1 MEGFLC
7 LAAVA
12 SLVLLPL
19 LPLVPKEF
27 DQRTGEATDSQATLR
42 KVVLVLLERR
52 MLSIYAISILRDFA
66 FIGFLTFLTTGIALR
81 GCLDDT
87 RYLGISATGLFAS
100 LVISTGG
107 LGSFIGGKLGER
119 FSPERLLTLV
129 TIAPVRV
136 LLLLGAAKGTS
147 LLLVAPFVALAFSTG
162 VPAVLSLIGK
172 YLPKE
177 MHGKG
182 FAILVGADRLLAL
195 P

>member
-19 LPLVPKEF
+19 LPLVPKDF

-81 GCLDDT
+81 AGLDDT
-87 RYLGISATGLFAS
+87 RYLGISGHICDWPFRKPRDIHGRLG
-100 LVISTGG
+100 VIH
-107 LGSFIGGKLGER
+107 R
-119 FSPERLLTLV
+119 W
-129 TIAPVRV
+129 
-136 LLLLGAAKGTS
+136 
-147 LLLVAPFVALAFSTG
+147 
-162 VPAVLSLIGK
+162 
-172 YLPKE
+172 
-177 MHGKG
+177 
-182 FAILVGADRLLAL
+182 
-195 P
+195 